1 MAFSGLYGLNGDI
14 GLDMG
19 YSFSYQVTT
28 FFPGYFQRQVLKSQF
43 SIYDSHV
50 DDPQNAS
57 KRNLNLMT
65 RIDTNIFRDVSTTKH
80 TVPTDEAIQS
90 ELKDVDIKII
100 RLKSA
105 AAWIDYVCL
114 TANVPDWQQ
123 KQSALL
129 SSENPDDK
137 LLKSAFNYLDVNDLA
152 TINRINEDNT

>member
-1 MAFSGLYGLNGDI
+1 
-14 GLDMG
+14 
-19 YSFSYQVTT
+19 
-28 FFPGYFQRQVLKSQF
+28 
-43 SIYDSHV
+43 
-50 DDPQNAS
+50 
-57 KRNLNLMT
+57 MT
-65 RIDTNIFRDVSTTKH
+65 RIDTNIFRDVSTIKH